1 MRKKHL
7 EHRIRTCLSLASL
20 SPCVRRKFG
29 CVVVDPEAN
38 VILSE
43 GYNGNLRGASS
54 ICGNGVCKREGLEP
68 GTNYDIGCVH
78 AEQNAIYNAAR
89 LGTSLVGAWFII
101 NGEPCRLCAKAIVQV
116 GAMRVICI
124 SGTFGKL
131 DGVDILR
138 DSGVKVIPVK
148 QDMSDLSQALEK
160 RLVIKAPA
168 GITIPLSPFSPPT

>member
-1 MRKKHL
+1 MRRKHL

-29 CVVVDPEAN
+29 CVVVDPKAN

-43 GYNGNLRGASS
+43 GYNGNLRGGSEL
-54 ICGNGVCKREGLEP
+54 CGGDTCKRDGLEP

-78 AEQNAIYNAAR
+78 AEQNAVYNAAR
-89 LGTSLVGAWFII
+89 LGTSLVGSWFII
-101 NGEPCRLCAKAIVQV
+101 NGEPCKLCAKAIVQV
-116 GAMRVICI
+116 GAERVICI

-138 DSGVKVIPVK
+138 SSGVKVIPVK
-148 QDMSDLSQALEK
+148 QDMSDLSQALDR
-160 RLVIKAPA
+160 RLVIKAAPVA
-168 GITIPLSPFSPPT
+168 DIPTSPFALPT